1 MRRKVLPYNPRLK
14 QVARMLRNNMIL
26 AEILLWKQL
35 KNKQLLEY
43 DFHRQKPI
51 DEFVV
56 DFFCPKLLL
65 AIEIDG
71 DSHEGKL
78 TKDSQRQRDIEKFSI
93 QFLRFSDEEVKQN
106 LEGVVDSIA
115 HWIQTRRPSDTK
127 LLDEDKSK
135 N

>member
-1 MRRKVLPYNPRLK
+1 MT
-14 QVARMLRNNMIL
+14 L
-26 AEILLWKQL
+26 AEILLWREL
-35 KNKQLLEY
+35 KNKQLLGY

-56 DFFCPKLLL
+56 DFFCPRLSL
-65 AIEIDG
+65 AVEIDG

-78 TKDSQRQRDIEKFSI
+78 ERDSQRQHDIEKFGV

-106 LEGVVDSIA
+106 LEGVVDAIPA
-115 HWIQTRRPSDTK
+115 WIDAQGPIHTK
-127 LLDEDKSK
+127 QPDEGKSE

>member
-1 MRRKVLPYNPRLK
+1 MT
-14 QVARMLRNNMIL
+14 L
-26 AEILLWKQL
+26 AEILLWREL
-35 KNKQLLEY
+35 KNKQLLGY

-56 DFFCPKLLL
+56 DFFCPRLSL
-65 AIEIDG
+65 AVEIDG

-78 TKDSQRQRDIEKFSI
+78 ERDSQRQHDIEKFGA

-106 LEGVVDSIA
+106 LEGVVDAIA
-115 HWIQTRRPSDTK
+115 AWIDAQGPIHTK
-127 LLDEDKSK
+127 QPDEGQSE

>member
-1 MRRKVLPYNPRLK
+1 M
-14 QVARMLRNNMIL
+14 ARMLRNNMTV
-26 AEILLWKQL
+26 AEVRLWNEL
-35 KNKQLLEY
+35 KNKQLCGI

-56 DFFCPKLLL
+56 DFYCPKLSL

-78 TKDSQRQRDIEKFSI
+78 ERDSQRQRDIEKFGVF
-93 QFLRFSDEEVKQN
+93 FLRFSHQEVMQD

-115 HWIQTRRPSDTK
+115 NWIETNSISR
-127 LLDEDKSK
+127 LDQNDVVSH
-135 N
+135 